1 MKVPPGWQFKV
12 MASWLNQTF
21 FRISLR
27 KEMKMKTVSRI
38 AVFHLTIVGEVA
50 VRRYQLDQ
58 VWGAFFDELPLGS
71 P

>member
-1 MKVPPGWQFKV
+1 
-12 MASWLNQTF
+12 
-21 FRISLR
+21 
-27 KEMKMKTVSRI
+27 MKTVSRI

-58 VWGAFFDELPLGS
+58 VWGAFFDGLPLGS

>member
-1 MKVPPGWQFKV
+1 MAVQGDGV
-12 MASWLNQTF
+12 MAEPDL
-21 FRISLR
+21 FRILLR

-58 VWGAFFDELPLGS
+58 VWGAFFDGLPLGS